1 MALDNYIL
9 GTGNGQLVQGYKPNT
24 IKNDDLS
31 WEKNAMVNV
40 GVDLQMFKGLLGITV
55 DYYNTNTSNMLLNVP
70 VPHLT
75 GYSTALM
82 NIGKVNN
89 RGWEIALTSQKNF
102 TKDFGYS
109 FNANYA
115 TNTNEVKALGPG
127 NAPIISTGSVDHAY
141 YITKVGEPIGCYYL
155 LVQDGIFSN
164 EEELKKYPHFSN
176 TQPGDFRFV
185 DVDGDGVMDLDKD
198 RTIVGNYMP
207 DFTYGFGGKVGY
219 KGIDLDFNF
228 QGVYGNEILNLNRR
242 YIDNLEGNTNGTTI
256 ALNRWKSAD
265 NPGNG
270 QVNRANRKSKGYNGR
285 TSTWHLEDGS
295 YLRLQNV
302 TLGYTLPQNLTRR
315 FFVEKLRVYVSGQNL
330 WTSTNYGGYNP
341 EVNARPSNSLSPGED
356 YGTYP
361 LAKTFLFGL
370 NITL

>member
-1 MALDNYIL
+1 
-9 GTGNGQLVQGYKPNT
+9 
-24 IKNDDLS
+24 
-31 WEKNAMVNV
+31 
-40 GVDLQMFKGLLGITV
+40 
-55 DYYNTNTSNMLLNVP
+55 MLLNVP

-176 TQPGDFRFV
+176 TQPGDSV
-185 DVDGDGVMDLDKD
+185 L
-198 RTIVGNYMP
+198 
-207 DFTYGFGGKVGY
+207 
-219 KGIDLDFNF
+219 
-228 QGVYGNEILNLNRR
+228 
-242 YIDNLEGNTNGTTI
+242 
-256 ALNRWKSAD
+256 
-265 NPGNG
+265 
-270 QVNRANRKSKGYNGR
+270 
-285 TSTWHLEDGS
+285 
-295 YLRLQNV
+295 
-302 TLGYTLPQNLTRR
+302 
-315 FFVEKLRVYVSGQNL
+315 
-330 WTSTNYGGYNP
+330 
-341 EVNARPSNSLSPGED
+341 
-356 YGTYP
+356 
-361 LAKTFLFGL
+361 
-370 NITL
+370 

>member
-141 YITKVGEPIGCYYL
+141 YITKVGEPIGCYL
-155 LVQDGIFSN
+155 
-164 EEELKKYPHFSN
+164 
-176 TQPGDFRFV
+176 
-185 DVDGDGVMDLDKD
+185 
-198 RTIVGNYMP
+198 
-207 DFTYGFGGKVGY
+207 
-219 KGIDLDFNF
+219 
-228 QGVYGNEILNLNRR
+228 
-242 YIDNLEGNTNGTTI
+242 
-256 ALNRWKSAD
+256 
-265 NPGNG
+265 
-270 QVNRANRKSKGYNGR
+270 
-285 TSTWHLEDGS
+285 
-295 YLRLQNV
+295 
-302 TLGYTLPQNLTRR
+302 
-315 FFVEKLRVYVSGQNL
+315 
-330 WTSTNYGGYNP
+330 
-341 EVNARPSNSLSPGED
+341 SL
-356 YGTYP
+356 
-361 LAKTFLFGL
+361 
-370 NITL
+370 IHI